1 MAYNNVNEGDVY
13 PQIMA
18 GNESNYVLFGID
30 FRENKAQQE
39 LIRLINLDPKIMPVV
54 YAIGG
59 AGTGKTFAA
68 LAASLALV
76 RGKGAKKRYKC
87 IFYVREP
94 VEVGHRLG
102 YLKGTEQ
109 DKYGP
114 YLGPLLDNYN
124 HLMDGIKDDQ
134 QHPMRKPKGPMGGGK
149 MEESISSPM
158 YEHLPNDII
167 PLAPEFMRGRS
178 FNDAIIILDEAQ
190 NMDLDELQT
199 MVTRIGRNSKIVII
213 GSPNQIDVPD
223 QSTEHNDF
231 EISYEILKPT
241 GLVGKV
247 ELTSPM
253 RTSFVTDFDLRFV
266 EYKKL
271 HPKKAKK

>member
-1 MAYNNVNEGDVY
+1 MAT
-13 PQIMA
+13 Q
-18 GNESNYVLFGID
+18 ESNYVLFGID
-30 FRENKAQQE
+30 FRSNEAQTE

-76 RGKGAKKRYKC
+76 RGKGAKKRYKT

-114 YLGPLLDNYN
+114 YLGPLLDNYS

-134 QHPMRKPKGPMGGGK
+134 QHPMRKPKGPFGGGRA
-149 MEESISSPM
+149 EDSLSSPM
-158 YEHLPNDII
+158 YEHLPNDIV

-178 FNDAIIILDEAQ
+178 ISDAIIIVDEAQ

-199 MVTRIGRNSKIVII
+199 MVTRIGNNSKMIII
-213 GSPNQIDVPD
+213 GSPNQIDVPE
-223 QSTEHNDF
+223 QSTEANDF

-241 GLVGKV
+241 GLVGRV
-247 ELTSPM
+247 ELVAPM
-253 RTSFVTDFDLRFV
+253 RTSFVTDFDMRFV
-266 EYKKL
+266 EYKKK
-271 HPKKAKK
+271 HPKKKKS